1 MIKNNKILI
10 YLKRIIKNLI
20 NILMIKRRR
29 YKKFEVR
36 VLKNVTSSNISKNV
50 EKLLK
55 NFVYQ
60 ITKWVFQ
67 LVENIKTNW
76 NVLLNITLT
85 KKGI

>member
-1 MIKNNKILI
+1 
-10 YLKRIIKNLI
+10 
-20 NILMIKRRR
+20 MIKRRR